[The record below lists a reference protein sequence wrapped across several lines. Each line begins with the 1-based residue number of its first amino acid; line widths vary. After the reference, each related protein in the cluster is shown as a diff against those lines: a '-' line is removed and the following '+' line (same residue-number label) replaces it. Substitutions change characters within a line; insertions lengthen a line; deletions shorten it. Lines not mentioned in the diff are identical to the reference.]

1 MKTMT
6 AFFIAVVL
14 VFSNLLT
21 AQNNLTFRVNM
32 NNAAGFN
39 PAVHEVFVSGSRQ
52 DFSAG
57 IGSFPAW
64 PMPGSVPAMKLS
76 DPDLDGFYTLTVPN
90 VQAGGY
96 VYKYFLTANQTPTW
110 DLGEWSGDPNR
121 LGIMGSSNT
130 VFNNKWG
137 QEVDEPVFSLVINEV
152 MTSNAATISDEDG
165 DFEDWIELYNG
176 GNTVLDLSGYGLSD
190 DPDSLFKWT
199 FPQRSIAPNSY
210 LLVWASDK
218 NRRPASGP
226 VHTNFKISAGNETVI
241 LTRPDG
247 QRLDSLPILEQRTGI
262 AYGRLPNG
270 DEQWAYLVNPTPGA
284 ANTGPGYSRLLRP
297 VQASHPDGFYNQ
309 DIQLSLTSPDPGAV
323 IRYTFNGSEPSAAS
337 PLYQSPLFV
346 ESRIGQDNVISLI
359 PTNGN
364 PDPGPPFFEGWQPP
378 AGEVFKINVIR
389 ARAFHPDAPDGP
401 VQTFT
406 YIVDPAAET
415 RYSLPVFSLSTD
427 NKNLF
432 DPEIGIYVPGFF
444 NNMFQDGWERPA
456 HLTFFE
462 NNGQLAFKENVGIQ
476 LNGNTTRS
484 RPRKSF
490 RIVMR
495 SEYGSEELD
504 YQLFPDK
511 NLDRFKRF
519 LLRNSGNDWDFTVFR
534 DGLFQSLAKQ
544 FRVETQYYRPSIL
557 FINGEYWGIHNI
569 RDKYDEHYF
578 ETKYGIPENEL
589 TVLENNALP
598 KWGNPDGKAHYDALV
613 NFVTNNNLQNAA
625 NYQQV
630 LQRMDVESFMDFQL
644 THIFVKNTDW
654 PGNNALYWRY
664 LRNDFA
670 PAAGLRDG
678 RWRWMILDTDFGFD
692 LPFFYVPGLE
702 DGAAHNTLNFAT
714 EPSGPGW
721 PNPSWSTLLLRKLL
735 DNSAF
740 RLQFINRYC
749 DLLNTAFSSAH
760 LTSAINS
767 ISDQLSPEMAEHSA
781 RWRRPTS
788 VAEWNNN
795 VQVLRN
801 FAAQRPGFQFQH
813 LRGKFGLAA
822 PAELTLHV
830 SDAAAGHIRLNS
842 IDIAPST
849 TGVPPLPYPW
859 TGKYFPG
866 VPVTARAIP
875 QPGYRF
881 SHWSGASGSTE
892 AEIQINMSGAAQL
905 TAHFE
910 ALPPADLIHFW
921 FFGNALPNDTPLESI
936 SPTFSVHPGAVLRFQ
951 SALPGYPFSQGHPL
965 WRKASMERRNSPT
978 AINYVPQ
985 GNNNQPFEQA
995 NMRGIQIKQP
1005 FAANGGENTLLFTA
1019 STEGFE
1025 RIRMQWAAKNEG
1037 AAEHILV
1044 DYSTDDTG
1052 MWSNSGLSI
1061 SSLPLSDDYQLLA
1074 VDFSNVPAANDNPE
1088 LKIRLRFGGNN
1099 LGADEGNRVT
1109 FNNMSLSGTAIM
1121 VSTEEP
1127 QSGGSRAILFP
1138 NPATETAYILHAY
1151 SVERWSLYDL
1161 SGRLLR
1167 SAQGSNEV
1175 PVAHLPAGLYWVKIW
1190 DSRGGVQVVRV
1201 VKG

>member
-1 MKTMT
+1 MKV
-6 AFFIAVVL
+6 FAVSIL
-14 VFSNLLT
+14 TILLSPFMSD
-21 AQNNLTFRVNM
+21 AQISLTFRVDM
-32 NNAAGFN
+32 NNAPGFN
-39 PAVHEVFVSGSRQ
+39 PSVLEVYVSGSKQ

-57 IGSFPAW
+57 IGSFPVW

-76 DPDLDGFYTLTVPN
+76 DPDADGFYTLTVPN

-96 VYKYFLTANQTPTW
+96 AYKYFLVPNQTPTW

-121 LGIMGSSNT
+121 IGIAGSTNT
-130 VFNNKWG
+130 VFNNRWG
-137 QEVDEPVFSLVINEV
+137 QWQDNPVLGLVINEV
-152 MTSNAATISDEDG
+152 MASNAAAVSDEDG
-165 DFEDWIELYNG
+165 DFEDWIELYNA
-176 GNTVLDLSGYGLSD
+176 GNTVVDLSDYGLSD

-199 FPQRSIAPNSY
+199 FPQRSIAPNSF

-218 NRRPASGP
+218 NRTQPGNP
-226 VHTNFKISAGNETVI
+226 LHTNFKISAGNETVI
-241 LTRPDG
+241 ITRPDG
-247 QRLDSLPILEQRTGI
+247 QRLDSVPILEQRTDI

-270 DEQWAYLVNPTPGA
+270 GAQWAYLTQPTPA
-284 ANTGPGYSRLLRP
+284 ASNTGPGFSRLLRP

-309 DIQLSLTSPDPGAV
+309 DIQLSFSSPDTGVV
-323 IRYTFNGSEPSAAS
+323 IRYTFNGSEPTDAS
-337 PLYQSPLFV
+337 PQFTSPLFV
-346 ESRIGQDNVISLI
+346 ESRIGQDNTISLI

-406 YIVDPAAET
+406 YIVDPAAGA

-462 NNGQLAFKENVGIQ
+462 KNGILAFKENIGIQ

-495 SEYGSEELD
+495 SEYGSEWLD

-511 NLDRFKRF
+511 NLDTYKRF
-519 LLRNSGNDWDFTVFR
+519 LLRNSGNDWDFAVFR

-578 ETKYGIPENEL
+578 EAKYGIPENEL
-589 TVLENNALP
+589 TVLENNAVF
-598 KWGNPDGKAHYDALV
+598 KWGNENGKAHYDALV
-613 NFVTNNNLQNAA
+613 NFVSNNNLQNAA

-630 LQRMDVESFMDFQL
+630 LQRMDVESFIDFQL

-670 PAAGLRDG
+670 PAAGVRDG

-702 DGAAHNTLNFAT
+702 DGAAHNTLNFAS
-714 EPSGPGW
+714 EPSGPSW

-749 DLLNTAFSSAH
+749 DLLNTAFSSGH
-760 LTSAINS
+760 VNSAIDS
-767 ISDQLSPEMAEHSA
+767 VSQVLSPEMAEHIA
-781 RWRRPTS
+781 RWRRPTTL
-788 VAEWNNN
+788 AEWNGN

-813 LRGKFGLAA
+813 LRGKFGLSAA
-822 PAELTLHV
+822 ADLTLNV
-830 SDAAAGHIRLNS
+830 SDAAAGYIRINT
-842 IDIAPST
+842 IDITPAT
-849 TGVPPLPYPW
+849 TGVPPMPYPW

-875 QPGYRF
+875 RPGYRF
-881 SHWSGASGSTE
+881 SHWSGASSSTN
-892 AEIQINMSGAAQL
+892 AEVVINMSGATQL

-910 ALPPADLIHFW
+910 PEAPADLIHFW
-921 FFGNALPNDTPLESI
+921 FFGSALPNDTPLETI
-936 SPTFSVHPGAVLRFQ
+936 FPTFSVHPGAHLRFQ
-951 SALPGYPFSQGHPL
+951 SALAGYPFSEGHPL

-978 AINYVPQ
+978 SINYFPQ
-985 GNNNQPFEQA
+985 GNNNLPFEQA
-995 NMRGIQIKQP
+995 NMRGLQIKQP
-1005 FAANGGENTLLFTA
+1005 FTGDGGENTMLFTA

-1025 RIRMQWAAKNEG
+1025 RIKLQWAAKNEG

-1044 DYSTDDTG
+1044 DYSADDTG
-1052 MWSNSGLSI
+1052 MWSNSGLSM
-1061 SSLPLSDDYQLLA
+1061 STLPLSADYQLFV
-1074 VDFSNVPAANDNPE
+1074 VDFSNVEAADDNAE
-1088 LKIRLRFGGNN
+1088 LRIRLRFGGNN
-1099 LGADEGNRVT
+1099 MSADEGNRVT
-1109 FNNMSLSGTAIM
+1109 FNNISLSGTAIM
-1121 VSTEEP
+1121 VSTEEAQP
-1127 QSGGSRAILFP
+1127 SENRALLFP
-1138 NPATETAYILHAY
+1138 NPATETAYILNEY
-1151 SVERWSLYDL
+1151 GVERWNLYDL
-1161 SGRLLR
+1161 SGHLLR

-1175 PVAHLPAGLYWVKIW
+1175 PVTHLPAGLYWVKIW
-1190 DSRGGVQVVRV
+1190 DSRGRVQVTRV